1 MILYLCIGILLV
13 VFGVAVACLSMLYKW
28 RRGVMGLVS
37 TFFVPLP
44 VMLGLML
51 IACTAVESE
60 KEVEQ
65 QSVATKVIAKGDRRS
80 LEMANG
86 DIVDCQPDHQACLQ
100 TNIGDLVT
108 YRSKWHT
115 SGMWIERREVILVS
129 HPEQ

>member
-1 MILYLCIGILLV
+1 MILYLCLEILIFATGITIAYLSLRYEWR
-13 VFGVAVACLSMLYKW
+13 GVACWIGTLMAIVAL
-28 RRGVMGLVS
+28 
-37 TFFVPLP
+37 
-44 VMLGLML
+44 LMP
-51 IACTAVESE
+51 IACFITLFESG

-108 YRSKWHT
+108 YRSKWHA
-115 SGMWIERREVILVS
+115 SGMWIEQREVILVS
-129 HPEQ
+129 RPEQ

>member
-1 MILYLCIGILLV
+1 
-13 VFGVAVACLSMLYKW
+13 
-28 RRGVMGLVS
+28 MGLVS

-51 IACTAVESE
+51 CVCTAVESG

-65 QSVATKVIAKGDRRS
+65 ISVVTKVINRESRS

-86 DIVDCQPDHQACLQ
+86 DIVDCQPDHQACLDAK
-100 TNIGDLVT
+100 IGDLVT

-115 SGMWIERREVILVS
+115 SGMWVERREVILVS
-129 HPEQ
+129 RPEQ

>member
-1 MILYLCIGILLV
+1 
-13 VFGVAVACLSMLYKW
+13 
-28 RRGVMGLVS
+28 MGLVS

-108 YRSKWHT
+108 YRSKWHA
-115 SGMWIERREVILVS
+115 SGMWIEQREVVLVS
-129 HPEQ
+129 RPEQ

>member
-1 MILYLCIGILLV
+1 MILYLCIGILLI
-13 VFGVAVACLSMLYKW
+13 VFGVAVACLSMLYRW

-51 IACTAVESE
+51 CVCTAVESG

-65 QSVATKVIAKGDRRS
+65 ISVATKVIAKGDRRS

-86 DIVDCQPDHQACLQ
+86 DIVECLPDQQACLDAK
-100 TNIGDLVT
+100 IGDLVT
-108 YRSKWHT
+108 YRSQWHA
-115 SGMWIERREVILVS
+115 SGMWVERREVILVS
-129 HPEQ
+129 RPE

>member
-1 MILYLCIGILLV
+1 MILYLCIGILLI

-60 KEVEQ
+60 KEVEPVIGRTDMQ
-65 QSVATKVIAKGDRRS
+65 EDTVQETEDIATVSTPHKSPYMKLLAAS
-80 LEMANG
+80 LVG
-86 DIVDCQPDHQACLQ
+86 FFFVFF
-100 TNIGDLVT
+100 
-108 YRSKWHT
+108 
-115 SGMWIERREVILVS
+115 
-129 HPEQ
+129 

>member
-1 MILYLCIGILLV
+1 
-13 VFGVAVACLSMLYKW
+13 
-28 RRGVMGLVS
+28 MGLVS

-65 QSVATKVIAKGDRRS
+65 QSVATKVITKGDRQS

-86 DIVDCQPDHQACLQ
+86 DIVDCQPDQQACLQ

-108 YRSKWHT
+108 YRSKWHA
-115 SGMWIERREVILVS
+115 SGMWVERREVILVS
-129 HPEQ
+129 RPEQ